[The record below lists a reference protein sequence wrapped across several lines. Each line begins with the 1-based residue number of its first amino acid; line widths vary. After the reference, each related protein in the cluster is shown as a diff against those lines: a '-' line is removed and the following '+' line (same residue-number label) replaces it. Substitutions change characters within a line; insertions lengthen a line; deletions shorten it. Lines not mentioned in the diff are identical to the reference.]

1 MSLRSRWNRVD
12 AEHRVHWLLCT
23 QTFVLVLFTLWVF
36 ADGWAHDLE
45 LFALFPAMLVAF
57 SGWLTAAWRRGR
69 AWAWGV
75 ATILVGLR
83 FVGTVLSLLDGE
95 LSWLGWAL
103 FVFDGLLL
111 AYLFHPKSRARLQP
125 PAAQTV
131 GAQPAAAAR
140 RPGPGS

>member
-1 MSLRSRWNRVD
+1 VD
-12 AEHRVHWLLCT
+12 AEHRVHWLLGT
-23 QTFVLVLFTLWVF
+23 QTFALVLFTLCVF

-75 ATILVGLR
+75 ASILGGLR
-83 FVGTVLSLLDGE
+83 FVGTVLSLLDGQ
-95 LSWLGWAL
+95 LWWLGRTL
-103 FVFDGLLL
+103 LVFDGLLL
-111 AYLFHPKSRARLQP
+111 AYLLHPRSRARLRP
-125 PAAQTV
+125 PAVQTV
-131 GAQPAAAAR
+131 GARPDAVAR